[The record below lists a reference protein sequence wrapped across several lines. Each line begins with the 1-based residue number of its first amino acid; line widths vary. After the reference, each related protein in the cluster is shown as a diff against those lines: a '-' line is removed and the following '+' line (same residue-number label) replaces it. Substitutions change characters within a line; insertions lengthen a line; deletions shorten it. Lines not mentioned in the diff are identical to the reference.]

1 MLLTFVI
8 LLIST
13 KQSFGEDEGECGCS
27 KSRESM
33 SEGNI
38 QQGSCDGLG
47 DKPDLGLEGGLSSVE
62 RSTID
67 IPDIL
72 RIESPTVFIPG
83 GRYTKGWQKP
93 EGKGEGEFWTSFVP
107 HPLDKED
114 VTVEEV
120 GPGFWID
127 VHETSNE
134 DYYQYL
140 SWCTTNKICSSYT
153 QTMNEYNDTFVFLPN
168 FRAAEGGSGTV
179 LDSHEVVSWWGR
191 ATGVTWN
198 NPFGNLTGVVN
209 GGNSKSGLQAPT
221 RPEDSMLL
229 HPVVHVS
236 KTDAEHYCAQRT
248 AWDNERHGT
257 PRGVTRLPT
266 EVEWEYASRG
276 GKEGRVY
283 PWGNK
288 ERKGEEGVYRANYF
302 QGTFPEMNTVDDGW
316 EQTSPRGS
324 FGPQNAYGLHDM
336 VGNVWEWTST
346 AGGDGYVKKGGSFLC
361 HSSYCYRYRN
371 AARSFNSGDTTA
383 ANLGFRC
390 VSSGGTE
397 DEGA

>member
-1 MLLTFVI
+1 MDV
-8 LLIST
+8 
-13 KQSFGEDEGECGCS
+13 
-27 KSRESM
+27 
-33 SEGNI
+33 
-38 QQGSCDGLG
+38 
-47 DKPDLGLEGGLSSVE
+47 PSVY
-62 RSTID
+62 
-67 IPDIL
+67 IP
-72 RIESPTVFIPG
+72 E
-83 GRYTKGWQKP
+83 GRYTKGWKKP
-93 EGKGEGEFWTSFVP
+93 EGKGGGEFWASFVP
-107 HPLDKED
+107 HPLDEED
-114 VTVEEV
+114 VTEAVV
-120 GPGFWID
+120 GSGFWID
-127 VHETSNE
+127 IHETSNE
-134 DYYQYL
+134 EYYRYL
-140 SWCTTNKICSSYT
+140 KWCITDENCGKYT
-153 QTMNEYNDTFVFLPN
+153 QTLNEFNDTFVFLPN
-168 FRAAEGGSGTV
+168 FGLDEGGSGTV

-209 GGNSKSGLQAPT
+209 GGKSKSGLEAPS
-221 RPEDSMLL
+221 RPEDLMLS

-236 KTDAEHYCAQRT
+236 MTDAEHYCAQRT

-257 PRGVTRLPT
+257 PGGVTRLPT

-288 ERKGEEGVYRANYF
+288 ERKGEEGAYRANYF
-302 QGTFPEMNTVDDGW
+302 QGTFPEMNTADDGW
-316 EQTSPRGS
+316 SQTSPRGN

-346 AGGDGYVKKGGSFLC
+346 VGGDGFVKKGGSFLC

-390 VSSGGTE
+390 VHVSVEKKGKE
-397 DEGA
+397 DRKDKDDEGGEIKKVRRDNAL